1 MIDLHAHTNISD
13 GTATPEEVIRAAKQA
28 GLKAIAITD
37 HDSIDGHEE
46 AQAAA
51 DSLGVNYIKGIEF
64 SVVYGENRLIHI
76 LGIGIDPE
84 RKGFMDIYRKYRKRR
99 SSRLNHVFQKISDL
113 GVIIRREDVEPHI
126 IGGYMD
132 RQAIARYLVAE
143 GVVPSIK
150 MAWMEYL
157 DSVPYAEGELI
168 EPKDAFRAIREGGGK
183 SFLAHFHLPIG
194 LKGYSEKETR
204 RRLGELKEWGL
215 DGLEYYYPSFTEEDR
230 NRCARYIEEF
240 GFLKSG
246 GTDFHGEN
254 RAHIKLGT
262 GEGDFRVSRELLNS
276 ILPEKAF

>member
-1 MIDLHAHTNISD
+1 
-13 GTATPEEVIRAAKQA
+13 
-28 GLKAIAITD
+28 
-37 HDSIDGHEE
+37 
-46 AQAAA
+46 
-51 DSLGVNYIKGIEF
+51 
-64 SVVYGENRLIHI
+64 
-76 LGIGIDPE
+76 
-84 RKGFMDIYRKYRKRR
+84 
-99 SSRLNHVFQKISDL
+99 
-113 GVIIRREDVEPHI
+113 VIIRREDVEPHI

-157 DSVPYAEGELI
+157 DRVPYAEGELI

-262 GEGDFRVSRELLNS
+262 GEGGFKVPRELLNS
-276 ILPEKAF
+276 ILPEKAS